1 MQYNGLLCHLYIY
14 IYVCLHLVQKNKVY
28 IYILYC
34 IYIIYLYKKST
45 IIYKLQSMYS
55 WRIAGYT
62 ALWLVKK
69 ILTKVLGTSPQPAH
83 SRIQPD
89 KHVRIDKN
97 VVVHMDRVLHLI
109 PPLYVYIYIYIYI
122 INIVVYNYTSIYKY
136 FIHFYMHNKY
146 PVHQKK
152 TTKVPYK
159 FREIVFTQPHS
170 MHSNHLWNSP
180 QATFIR
186 GPPVV
191 QYTEPTIGSFWAI
204 NGHKGKTSLSHS
216 MKSWSANRDC
226 HGLNAPSKK
235 GTLVTY
241 TSPILWSPGAG

>member
-1 MQYNGLLCHLYIY
+1 
-14 IYVCLHLVQKNKVY
+14 
-28 IYILYC
+28 
-34 IYIIYLYKKST
+34 
-45 IIYKLQSMYS
+45 MYS

-69 ILTKVLGTSPQPAH
+69 ILTKVLGTSSQPAH

-109 PPLYVYIYIYIYI
+109 PPLYVYIYIHILSILLCITIQVYTNTLYILHAQQI
-122 INIVVYNYTSIYKY
+122 PS
-136 FIHFYMHNKY
+136 
-146 PVHQKK
+146 PPEK

-241 TSPILWSPGAG
+241 TSPILWSPKAG

>member
-1 MQYNGLLCHLYIY
+1 
-14 IYVCLHLVQKNKVY
+14 
-28 IYILYC
+28 
-34 IYIIYLYKKST
+34 
-45 IIYKLQSMYS
+45 MYS

-62 ALWLVKK
+62 ALWLVKT

-109 PPLYVYIYIYIYI
+109 PPLIVCIYIYISILLCITIQIYA
-122 INIVVYNYTSIYKY
+122 YT
-136 FIHFYMHNKY
+136 FLHFYMHNKY

-152 TTKVPYK
+152 NNKGSYK
-159 FREIVFTQPHS
+159 FKEIVFTQPHS

-180 QATFIR
+180 ASDLYQ

-204 NGHKGKTSLSHS
+204 NGHKGKTTLSHS

-235 GTLVTY
+235 GYFSHVYITHTLVSQGWLRATFEW
-241 TSPILWSPGAG
+241 IWLLLWIGNQSS

>member
-1 MQYNGLLCHLYIY
+1 MQKNKYILYIY
-14 IYVCLHLVQKNKVY
+14 
-28 IYILYC
+28 YC
-34 IYIIYLYKKST
+34 IYTIYLYKKST
-45 IIYKLQSMYS
+45 ITYKLQSMYS

-62 ALWLVKK
+62 GLWLVKK
-69 ILTKVLGTSPQPAH
+69 ILTKVLDVLGTSPQPAH

-109 PPLYVYIYIYIYI
+109 PPLYVCINKYTYIY
-122 INIVVYNYTSIYKY
+122 INIVVNNYTNIYKY
-136 FIHFYMHNKY
+136 FIHFYMHRQI
-146 PVHQKK
+146 PSPLEK

-159 FREIVFTQPHS
+159 VREIVFTQPHS

-191 QYTEPTIGSFWAI
+191 QYTEPTIGSLWAI
-204 NGHKGKTSLSHS
+204 NGHKGENKFISFHEIVV
-216 MKSWSANRDC
+216 
-226 HGLNAPSKK
+226 G
-235 GTLVTY
+235 
-241 TSPILWSPGAG
+241 

>member
-1 MQYNGLLCHLYIY
+1 
-14 IYVCLHLVQKNKVY
+14 
-28 IYILYC
+28 
-34 IYIIYLYKKST
+34 
-45 IIYKLQSMYS
+45 MYS
-55 WRIAGYT
+55 WRNAGYT

-83 SRIQPD
+83 SRMQPD

-109 PPLYVYIYIYIYI
+109 PPLYVCIFKYIY
-122 INIVVYNYTSIYKY
+122 INIVVYNYTDIYAYTLYISTCTTNTQSTRKEQQRFLQIQRDRFHTTALHAFKSI
-136 FIHFYMHNKY
+136 
-146 PVHQKK
+146 
-152 TTKVPYK
+152 
-159 FREIVFTQPHS
+159 
-170 MHSNHLWNSP
+170 
-180 QATFIR
+180 IR

-226 HGLNAPSKK
+226 HGLNAPQ
-235 GTLVTY
+235 
-241 TSPILWSPGAG
+241 

>member
-14 IYVCLHLVQKNKVY
+14 IYVCLHLVQKTKY

-109 PPLYVYIYIYIYI
+109 PPLYVYIYTYILSILLCITIQVYTNTLYISTCTTNTQSTRKKQQRFPTNSERSFSHNRTPCIQIIYG
-122 INIVVYNYTSIYKY
+122 TPRKRPLSGGRLS
-136 FIHFYMHNKY
+136 FSTPSRLLAAF
-146 PVHQKK
+146 
-152 TTKVPYK
+152 
-159 FREIVFTQPHS
+159 
-170 MHSNHLWNSP
+170 
-180 QATFIR
+180 
-186 GPPVV
+186 
-191 QYTEPTIGSFWAI
+191 EP
-204 NGHKGKTSLSHS
+204 
-216 MKSWSANRDC
+216 
-226 HGLNAPSKK
+226 
-235 GTLVTY
+235 
-241 TSPILWSPGAG
+241 